1 MEEEYSYEKY
11 RVLIPKYMSKNEKVK
26 SLKTLEPSLP
36 PIDQVVFFDIE
47 TQGIDP
53 FVDKVVTVQVRHR
66 GKTTIWKEW
75 ELGEAKCIEAF
86 FDFLET
92 IYRKETSFVGY
103 NLLKFDVSF
112 IDERLRQLGIM
123 NKDKWQMLH
132 NYLHWV
138 DLYQLLGNAYY
149 KAKLWY
155 GGMAGAK
162 QQTENSEVPALY
174 AKKDFGTIVNYI
186 EEEMECMQT
195 VYEGISK
202 EPFYTELVKK
212 RRDIAGITAS

>member
-1 MEEEYSYEKY
+1 MT
-11 RVLIPKYMSKNEKVK
+11 MNDNVK
-26 SLKTLEPSLP
+26 RLKTLEPSLP

-53 FVDKVVTVQVRHR
+53 FVDKVVTVQIRHR

-123 NKDKWQMLH
+123 SKVKWQMLH

-149 KAKLWY
+149 RAKNS
-155 GGMAGAK
+155 GMGEWLG
-162 QQTENSEVPALY
+162 QNSKLRIPRSLLSMRG
-174 AKKDFGTIVNYI
+174 KTL
-186 EEEMECMQT
+186 
-195 VYEGISK
+195 
-202 EPFYTELVKK
+202 EP
-212 RRDIAGITAS
+212 